1 MSEKPRA
8 VLVIGVIAIVVAAI
22 ASLLLYRYM
31 VSQEARVDEAVAS
44 GEVVIAATDISV
56 GSAIKLSQVTT
67 TLWPKATMPGNALSS
82 INEAG
87 GRVVLL
93 TIKAGDPITQSKLIP
108 LDGAPGV
115 LSYKVPVGHRAM
127 TVAVDKVSGV
137 AGFIAPGNMVD
148 LVVTVKPEGYKDP
161 VSKIFL
167 QNVPVLATG
176 NILEQQP
183 EGGAVEVPTVT
194 LDVTPIEAEKLAVA
208 STTGKLQLLL
218 RRSGDEGSIKTA
230 GISVRNVIKSTAVH
244 KKPSTVI
251 KKTSVKR
258 KTKRT
263 GSRYKTLNVK
273 VEVLRDAD
281 RSVEYFKVKE
291 EIK

>member
-1 MSEKPRA
+1 MTEKPRA
-8 VLVIGVIAIVVAAI
+8 VLVIGVIAIVVAAV

-31 VSQEARVDEAVAS
+31 MSQEARVDEAIAS
-44 GEVVIAATDISV
+44 GEVVVAATDISV
-56 GSAIKLSQVTT
+56 GSAIKLSQVVTT
-67 TLWPKATMPGNALSS
+67 MWPKATMPENALSS
-82 INEAG
+82 VNEAS
-87 GRVVLL
+87 GRVALL
-93 TIKAGDPITQSKLIP
+93 TIKAGDPITQVKLIP
-108 LDGAPGV
+108 LEGAPGV
-115 LSYKVPVGHRAM
+115 LSYKVPAGHRAM

-148 LVVTVKPEGYKDP
+148 LVVTTKPAGYREP

-218 RRSGDEGSIKTA
+218 RRSGDDTSVKTA
-230 GISVRNVIKSTAVH
+230 GISIRNVIKSSAIH
-244 KKPSTVI
+244 KKPSTV
-251 KKTSVKR
+251 KKTTAKR
-258 KTKRT
+258 KIKRT
-263 GSRYKTLNVK
+263 GSKYRTLNVK

-291 EIK
+291 EVK